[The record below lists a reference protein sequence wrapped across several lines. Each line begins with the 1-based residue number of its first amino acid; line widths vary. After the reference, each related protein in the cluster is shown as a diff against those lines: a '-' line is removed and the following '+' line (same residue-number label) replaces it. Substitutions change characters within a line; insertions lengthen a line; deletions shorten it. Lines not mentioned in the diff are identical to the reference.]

1 MSEFTSFASRILQTF
16 VAMRQGPYELLVLDS
31 NDVPYEERML
41 IDKPCI
47 RAEPG
52 KEYHVRINVYRNAL
66 GHFPAKYLR
75 FGLYIDGVDVQYW
88 KRIDLSDE
96 ALLPEDPA
104 APVTSCFWGFK
115 KNVND
120 IRSFI
125 FSVPDTTPH
134 QTALSQKEYKC
145 LGSVKLEVYEACITY
160 GTYENQ
166 SGQFE
171 APSTQQIGENEKFW
185 KQASL
190 TTAAGRRIELEKEKF
205 RPLPRWK
212 NLRKTPDEVLVLQYH
227 TAAMMDFLEE
237 NHHKLK
243 ETTNIGARQGSERKV
258 VYDLTS
264 DGEDGGEQEARVSN
278 LGTGGGGSNTGSAEN
293 SVGKR
298 THPSDTNSNTT
309 AVDANPSSPKRHQ
322 VSSVGNDSDIPLSTT
337 QGGDNNATDKPTTPS
352 EIPIDEEISYVVHK
366 KIVPF
371 LDLSDESVEEGINVT
386 WSTLTS

>member
-1 MSEFTSFASRILQTF
+1 LILLDNEN
-16 VAMRQGPYELLVLDS
+16 VA
-31 NDVPYEERML
+31 YEERML
-41 IDKPCI
+41 GDKPCV

-66 GHFPAKYLR
+66 GQFPAKYLR

-88 KRIDLSDE
+88 KRIDMSDDS
-96 ALLPEDPA
+96 LLPIDPD

-120 IRSFI
+120 IRSFV

-134 QTALSQKEYKC
+134 QTALFQKEYKC
-145 LGSVKLEVYEACITY
+145 LGSVRLEVYEACITY

-166 SGQFE
+166 NGQFE

-190 TTAAGRRIELEKEKF
+190 TTSAGRRIELEKEKF

-212 NLRKTPDEVLVLQYH
+212 NLRKTPDTELILQYH
-227 TAAMMDFLEE
+227 TEAIIDFLEE
-237 NHHKLK
+237 NQDKLK
-243 ETTNIGARQGSERKV
+243 ESTSSIGISKKKTHNV

-264 DGEDGGEQEARVSN
+264 DAEDAEVDHPEQSDSTEGNSAGKRAFPSDIN
-278 LGTGGGGSNTGSAEN
+278 ASNTSVDEQLNSA
-293 SVGKR
+293 
-298 THPSDTNSNTT
+298 
-309 AVDANPSSPKRHQ
+309 KRHRM
-322 VSSVGNDSDIPLSTT
+322 SSVGDNTDIPISTST
-337 QGGDNNATDKPTTPS
+337 DNIPVTVDRPATPS
-352 EIPIDEEISYVVHK
+352 EIPIDEEISYVIHK

-371 LDLSDESVEEGINVT
+371 LDLSDESGEQGENVV
-386 WSTLTS
+386 WSTLSG

>member
-1 MSEFTSFASRILQTF
+1 MQYRCVNNKIGASEFTKPFSSSTF
-16 VAMRQGPYELLVLDS
+16 VAMRQGPYELLLLDS
-31 NDVPYEERML
+31 ENVSYEERKL
-41 IDKPCI
+41 GDKPCI

-66 GHFPAKYLR
+66 GKFPAKYLR

-88 KRIDLSDE
+88 KRIDLSDDS
-96 ALLPEDPA
+96 LLPSDPD

-120 IRSFI
+120 IRSFV

-134 QTALSQKEYKC
+134 QTVLSQKEYKC
-145 LGSVKLEVYEACITY
+145 LGSVRLEVYEACITY

-166 SGQFE
+166 NGQFE

-190 TTAAGRRIELEKEKF
+190 TTAAGRKIELEKEKF

-212 NLRKTPDEVLVLQYH
+212 NLRKSPDTELILQYH
-227 TAAMMDFLEE
+227 TEAMLDFLEE
-237 NHHKLK
+237 HQDKLK
-243 ETTNIGARQGSERKV
+243 ETTSNIGGKKRTHKV

-264 DGEDGGEQEARVSN
+264 DTEDAEAE
-278 LGTGGGGSNTGSAEN
+278 A
-293 SVGKR
+293 GKSG
-298 THPSDTNSNTT
+298 PGKSSEGNDSPI
-309 AVDANPSSPKRHQ
+309 DANLSSAKKNKT
-322 VSSVGNDSDIPLSTT
+322 SSVGDDT
-337 QGGDNNATDKPTTPS
+337 DVATSASTPS
-352 EIPIDEEISYVVHK
+352 EFPIDEEISYVVHK

-371 LDLSDESVEEGINVT
+371 LDLSDEGGDHGENVV
-386 WSTLTS
+386 WSTLSS